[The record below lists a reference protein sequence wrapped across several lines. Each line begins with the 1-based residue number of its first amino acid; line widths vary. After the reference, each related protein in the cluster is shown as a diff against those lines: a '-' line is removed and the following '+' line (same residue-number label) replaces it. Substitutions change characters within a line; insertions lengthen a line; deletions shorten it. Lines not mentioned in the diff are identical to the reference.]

1 MTTGPRSDMLTL
13 KDVAD
18 RLKKQDEISVMEIL
32 ELTSED
38 LVERFMDRVEER
50 FEELQDD
57 LCDDA
62 SMYDDNDE
70 GYDEWN

>member
-1 MTTGPRSDMLTL
+1 MLTL

-38 LVERFMDRVEER
+38 LVDRFMDRVEER